1 MKKGIHILKQKMS
14 QSNHA
19 AKDPESNRND
29 IISFDSI
36 LEEIGQFGRY
46 QIINGIF
53 TCLVIAISSNAL
65 FNFVFSDIEP
75 DHR

>member
-1 MKKGIHILKQKMS
+1 MTMQTIHSDKNSKS
-14 QSNHA
+14 
-19 AKDPESNRND
+19 DRND
-29 IISFDSI
+29 IISFDTI
-36 LEEIGQFGRY
+36 LEEIDQFGRY
-46 QIINGIF
+46 QITNGIF